1 MVFKYYILFKTTM
14 LSVLTITSS
23 VIGSIACNGGRWDEP
38 GLVGSLDRKGFTPSK
53 CVSELIAN
61 SCDAQSQLVIFKV
74 NKKLTKRY
82 INMIDIGKGMS
93 LDKLDDMFA
102 MFKSNNKLRKS
113 MGVSGLGGKEALY
126 MLSKKNNSEPST
138 VLLFT
143 KTVDGPYLKATIPW
157 GEIISL
163 QLYTGKV
170 QFSYMTEEEILDF
183 NKEREGLS
191 FQHGTTIR
199 WEYSDILMETLDC
212 QFDKNKREKFLEP
225 KERWD
230 LIFGISN
237 IKIILEKSDGTPVL
251 ELPKYKYFGDIEI
264 EYYCGKNIEII
275 EHYVDDQNKDRF
287 VWINENEDSMEIKQT
302 AKTIGKIPTNVIVHQ
317 SWKHIGTYEVYNG
330 MRKHRRIF
338 DESNPRKLDSAA
350 FFFSN
355 YDSDTFDS
363 SAQIDKIRD
372 YLSKVRL
379 YRNEQCVTEFKLDGY
394 NGATARGGGQ
404 SMLKTFHHRTEVH
417 YSTFS
422 TQDNKMDIAMGIQE
436 NKNQNQNDFP
446 KTFERLVCYLKERN
460 LKLIDKYFDDVIVNV
475 REQRRLALL
484 QQQQQQLL
492 LLQQQNQL
500 QIEEDSESDDESE
513 ADSDAESDAKS
524 ELSQVTCDEN
534 IDLQSV
540 SSSSNESSNNL
551 AHHVVTDV
559 NIVDNN
565 NNSDVDSV
573 SIDSVSD
580 VIIPT
585 PALINKETLISFILN
600 NFSDE
605 NDSEKINKLFEF
617 AKTL

>member
-1 MVFKYYILFKTTM
+1 M
-14 LSVLTITSS
+14 LSALAITSS
-23 VIGSIACNGGRWDEP
+23 VISITASGGRWDEC

-61 SCDAQSQLVIFKV
+61 SYDAQSQLVIFKV

-82 INMIDIGKGMS
+82 ISMIDIGKGMT

-102 MFKSNNKLRKS
+102 MFKSNNQLRKS

-126 MLSKKNNSEPST
+126 MLSKKNNCEPST
-138 VLLFT
+138 AVLFT

-163 QLYTGKV
+163 KLYTGKV

-191 FQHGTTIR
+191 LQHGTTIR
-199 WEYSDILMETLDC
+199 WEYSEILMEALDW
-212 QFDKNKREKFLEP
+212 QFDKNKREKFIEP

-230 LIFGISN
+230 LIFGISK
-237 IKIILEKSDGTPVL
+237 IDIILEKSDGTPVL
-251 ELPKYKYFGDIEI
+251 QLPKYNYFGDIEI

-287 VWINENEDSMEIKQT
+287 IWINENQEHMEIKQT
-302 AKTIGKIPTNVIVHQ
+302 AKTVGKIPTNVIIHQ
-317 SWKHIGTYEVYNG
+317 SWKLIGTYEVYNG
-330 MRKHRRIF
+330 MRKSDRIF
-338 DESNPRKLDSAA
+338 NELNPKKLESAA
-350 FFFSN
+350 LIFSN
-355 YDSDTFDS
+355 YDSNTFDS

-379 YRNEQCVTEFKLDGY
+379 YRNEQCVTEFKLEGY
-394 NGATARGGGQ
+394 NSATARGGGQ

-436 NKNQNQNDFP
+436 NKNQNQNEFP
-446 KTFERLVCYLKERN
+446 KAFERLVSYLKERN
-460 LKLIDKYFDDVIVNV
+460 LKLIDKHFDDVIKNF
-475 REQRRLALL
+475 R
-484 QQQQQQLL
+484 QQQRIAIIRQPVQPVQRMQLI
-492 LLQQQNQL
+492 
-500 QIEEDSESDDESE
+500 IEDVSDSDSDSESD
-513 ADSDAESDAKS
+513 ADT
-524 ELSQVTCDEN
+524 ELSQVTCDVN
-534 IDLQSV
+534 IEPQSL
-540 SSSSNESSNNL
+540 SSSLNESNSNLSEQVIQITSSDLEN
-551 AHHVVTDV
+551 VVTDI
-559 NIVDNN
+559 NILHTDEA
-565 NNSDVDSV
+565 NSDDEIHDVVDISEV
-573 SIDSVSD
+573 VSD
-580 VIIPT
+580 IIPI
-585 PALINKETLISFILN
+585 PVLITKETLISFILN

-605 NDSEKINKLFEF
+605 NESEKIMKLFEF

>member
-1 MVFKYYILFKTTM
+1 M
-14 LSVLTITSS
+14 LSALAITSS
-23 VIGSIACNGGRWDEP
+23 VIAITAKGGRWDEP

-74 NKKLTKRY
+74 NKKLTERY
-82 INMIDIGKGMS
+82 INMIDIGKGMT

-126 MLSKKNNSEPST
+126 MLSKKNSCEPST
-138 VLLFT
+138 AVLFT
-143 KTVDGPYLKATIPW
+143 KTIDGPYLKATIPW

-183 NKEREGLS
+183 NKEREGLTL
-191 FQHGTTIR
+191 QHGTTIR
-199 WEYSDILMETLDC
+199 WQYSEILMDALDC
-212 QFDKNKREKFLEP
+212 QFDKNRREKEVEP

-237 IKIILEKSDGTPVL
+237 INIMLERSDGTPL
-251 ELPKYKYFGDIEI
+251 LQLPKYNYFGDIVI

-287 VWINENEDSMEIKQT
+287 IWINENQEHMEIKQT
-302 AKTIGKIPTNVIVHQ
+302 PKQFKTIPKNVIIHQ

-330 MRKHRRIF
+330 MRRSDKIF
-338 DESNPRKLDSAA
+338 NELNPKKLESAA
-350 FFFSN
+350 LFFSN
-355 YDSDTFDS
+355 YDSNTFDH

-379 YRNEQCVTEFKLDGY
+379 YRNEQCVTEFKLEGY
-394 NGATARGGGQ
+394 NSATARGGGQ

-436 NKNQNQNDFP
+436 NKNQNQNEFP
-446 KTFERLVCYLKERN
+446 KAFERLVSYLKERN
-460 LKLIDKYFDDVIVNV
+460 LNLIDKYFDDVIKNF
-475 REQRRLALL
+475 REQQRIATIRLPV
-484 QQQQQQLL
+484 QPV
-492 LLQQQNQL
+492 
-500 QIEEDSESDDESE
+500 QIIIEDDSDSVSESD
-513 ADSDAESDAKS
+513 ADT
-524 ELSQVTCDEN
+524 ELSEVTCDIN
-534 IDLQSV
+534 IELQSL
-540 SSSSNESSNNL
+540 SSSLNESNNNL
-551 AHHVVTDV
+551 SQQVNHITYSGLENVVTNI
-559 NIVDNN
+559 NIVR
-565 NNSDVDSV
+565 SDDAVSHDEIIDVVD
-573 SIDSVSD
+573 INEGVSD
-580 VIIPT
+580 IIPI
-585 PALINKETLISFILN
+585 PVLITKETLISFILT

-605 NDSEKINKLFEF
+605 NESEKIIKLFEF